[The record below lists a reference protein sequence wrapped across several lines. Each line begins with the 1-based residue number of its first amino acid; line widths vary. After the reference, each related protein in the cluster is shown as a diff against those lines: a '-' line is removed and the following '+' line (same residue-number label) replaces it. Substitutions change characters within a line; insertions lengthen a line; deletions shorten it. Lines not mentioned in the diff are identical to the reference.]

1 MTLARDQA
9 LRGAL
14 ATGGWGV
21 GGGGVKGRRACG
33 TLSTKL
39 SDFRQS
45 ARSGNE
51 RECKQKIEKHVEDG
65 TVISANQYFA
75 SIFLMQ
81 IQETQ
86 LQGLLLFP
94 SPPPE
99 RSGELARRLR

>member
-21 GGGGVKGRRACG
+21 GGGVKGRRPCG

-51 RECKQKIEKHVEDG
+51 RECKQKIEKHVKDG

-99 RSGELARRLR
+99 HSGELARRLR